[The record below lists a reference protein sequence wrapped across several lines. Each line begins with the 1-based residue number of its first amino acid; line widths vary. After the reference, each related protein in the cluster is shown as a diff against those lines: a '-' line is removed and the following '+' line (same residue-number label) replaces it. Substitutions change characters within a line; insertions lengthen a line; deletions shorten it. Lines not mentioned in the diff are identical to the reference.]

1 MGRGIMEGKSREK
14 LVGNWKEWKVEGKGR
29 KEGENGRRGERAMKK
44 RKKWQE
50 DDGGKTW
57 VGAGVERR

>member
-29 KEGENGRRGERAMKK
+29 KEGKNGRRGGE
-44 RKKWQE
+44 Q
-50 DDGGKTW
+50 
-57 VGAGVERR
+57 